1 MRLDIN
7 IQDKEIIKLQYQDII
22 LQPFVV
28 TTDNE
33 TTYYRAL
40 KLPCLD
46 NPNCVNSNHRQT
58 NSGTFIHVFIK

>member
-33 TTYYRAL
+33 TIIEL
-40 KLPCLD
+40 
-46 NPNCVNSNHRQT
+46 
-58 NSGTFIHVFIK
+58 

>member
-33 TTYYRAL
+33 TII
-40 KLPCLD
+40 KL
-46 NPNCVNSNHRQT
+46 
-58 NSGTFIHVFIK
+58 

>member
-7 IQDKEIIKLQYQDII
+7 IQDQEIIILQYQDII

-33 TTYYRAL
+33 TREL
-40 KLPCLD
+40 
-46 NPNCVNSNHRQT
+46 
-58 NSGTFIHVFIK
+58 

>member
-28 TTDNE
+28 ITDNE
-33 TTYYRAL
+33 TIIEL
-40 KLPCLD
+40 
-46 NPNCVNSNHRQT
+46 
-58 NSGTFIHVFIK
+58 

>member
-1 MRLDIN
+1 MRLEIN

-33 TTYYRAL
+33 TIIEL
-40 KLPCLD
+40 
-46 NPNCVNSNHRQT
+46 
-58 NSGTFIHVFIK
+58 